1 MTANTSVFS
10 KFAMACLLVQGSF
23 LTAANISEVVT
34 DKAPL
39 AVGPFSQGVRAGSF
53 LFVSGFTAYDP
64 VTEKLVGDTID
75 VQTKQVL
82 HYLEEVLKSQGLT
95 FKNVVKVQIFLK
107 NMDDYEVM
115 NNLYAEKFSNAVRP
129 ARETIQVSKL
139 PLDALVEITCIAY
152 FPE

>member
-1 MTANTSVFS
+1 MKIFLNSAIS
-10 KFAMACLLVQGSF
+10 CLLAQGCLLNASDF
-23 LTAANISEVVT
+23 YEVVT
-34 DKAPL
+34 DKVPL
-39 AVGPFSQGVRAGSF
+39 ATGPFSQGVRAGSF
-53 LFVSGFTAYDP
+53 LYISGHTAYDP

-82 HYLEEVLKSQGLT
+82 YYLEEILKSQGLT
-95 FKNVVKVQIFLK
+95 FENVVKVQVFLK

-115 NNLYAEKFSNAVRP
+115 NKLYAEKFSNPVRP

-152 FPE
+152 FPEKK